1 MEWNEKAIVMDVR
14 SLHHQTRKHRSACP
28 VLLDSPPACVRRQP
42 TAGTTKVSTYANL
55 FHISIENDIIKVY
68 YFRHSFFLGI
78 FVWCGT
84 TMRRRGEQQ
93 KKDKGA
99 MAARKPSSS
108 PRTAS
113 GDAQK
118 RLIDALFS
126 VENRKSS
133 SSSVEV
139 SLGESLSDEAEGKGK
154 GNGSGGGSAKAAC
167 SAVRCTKHTCMM
179 CDKVVSVSPNKASSR
194 SPSAIIF
201 FRTRAV

>member
-1 MEWNEKAIVMDVR
+1 MRGKNEE
-14 SLHHQTRKHRSACP
+14 
-28 VLLDSPPACVRRQP
+28 
-42 TAGTTKVSTYANL
+42 G
-55 FHISIENDIIKVY
+55 DIC
-68 YFRHSFFLGI
+68 L
-78 FVWCGT
+78 
-84 TMRRRGEQQ
+84 Q

-139 SLGESLSDEAEGKGK
+139 SLGESLSTEAGGR

-179 CDKVVSVSPNKASSR
+179 CDEVVSKLGVVPVPICDYSFLYS
-194 SPSAIIF
+194 
-201 FRTRAV
+201 